1 MKKFTIPGK
10 VRQLNATIIAPENAG
25 LRIVLNACAQSGK
38 FDSPLEALLTKRWAK
53 VREDYKGWHA
63 TQFNFKPG
71 SLNNTAVASDTWVVN
86 MLVKDKDGNLNSD
99 ALKLA
104 VKKLAEQVKSERGS
118 SVHVSTMLLE
128 DAPQLQD
135 LLMSSL
141 VEEGIN
147 VYYYKEPE
155 RA

>member
-25 LRIVLNACAQSGK
+25 LRIVLNSCAQSGK

-53 VREDYKGWHA
+53 VREDYNA

-71 SLNNTAVASDTWVVN
+71 FLNNTAVASDTWVVN
-86 MLVKDKDGNLNSD
+86 MLVKDKDGNLNAD

-118 SVHVSTMLLE
+118 SVHVSMMLLE
-128 DAPQLQD
+128 EAPQLQD
-135 LLMSSL
+135 LLMTSL
-141 VEEGIN
+141 VEEGVN

-155 RA
+155 KV